1 MKLRELLW
9 KSSALN
15 LQMSKNKYIYRIWK
29 RNVLGPPDVKSQL
42 AGKDPDAGK
51 DWGQEEKR
59 ETEDE
64 MVDGSSDSTDTNLSK
79 RWEIM
84 KDREA

>member
-15 LQMSKNKYIYRIWK
+15 LQMSKNKYIYHIWK
-29 RNVLGPPDVKSQL
+29 RSVPPDGPPDVKSQL

-51 DWGQEEKR
+51 D
-59 ETEDE
+59 
-64 MVDGSSDSTDTNLSK
+64 
-79 RWEIM
+79 
-84 KDREA
+84 